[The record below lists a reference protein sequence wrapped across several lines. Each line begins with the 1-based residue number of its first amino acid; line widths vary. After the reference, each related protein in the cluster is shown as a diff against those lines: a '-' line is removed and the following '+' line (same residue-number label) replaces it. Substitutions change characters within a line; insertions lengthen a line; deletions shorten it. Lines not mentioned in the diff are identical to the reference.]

1 MNNLL
6 TKHMGSGNKYI
17 AFVIALANMTIAQAQ
32 NLNAADSTQK
42 IKQQKLDS
50 VVVTA
55 NRPLLKVGEDG
66 AMLYDAKLLAKN
78 RPVANAYDLLDE
90 IPGVEKVNDVARILG
105 TNKTTVILNGRRSQ
119 MSNSEMANYL
129 ATLSPDQ
136 VKRIEV
142 YYDAPPQYGVRGG
155 MINIVLQ
162 QRRSEKLL
170 CNGTAW
176 TALYQGRKYFQTEGL
191 TLRFYKKKWMWETG
205 YSMGYMNTI
214 KSTSLVSHHTVDDK
228 LTEITNDTKRYAD
241 AKAKK
246 VTTLFNYDFSKTS
259 NLEVSYLYRWDSP
272 DYTSRS
278 PLWENGELIS
288 SANTDFR
295 NPKHSHIWQ
304 AKYTNK
310 NLNIGG
316 NFVFFKNRYSQTMI
330 AEEKGALSLEAAAF
344 QKVRQGEVYLNN
356 TQKIGK
362 GQLRY
367 GIDYYK
373 SVTDNAYSNHWIN
386 TWRNDANEDKTN
398 RQTEQCHTAYV
409 GWTQTLKKVNFS
421 AYLEASYYHAE
432 MEKEGTETNMGY
444 TDMEKDNDNKN
455 YLWKEWTFAPSLS
468 LTYKID
474 KLHSLIFSCSTDR
487 TYPAFAKTSG
497 RRSYINEYIVLSNDL
512 RVNPYTSYSFHLNYV
527 IRNRYIVGLYST
539 IVPHEIIQQMYQNPN
554 EYLAKYQFF
563 NLERN
568 NKHGFMVVIP
578 YNWSGRFNSKLT
590 SYTSLYQTK
599 GTFYDLTFDRN
610 KLAEMVTLTNNAIL
624 GKKKNIILQLNG
636 TYNTKRINGYS
647 DIYSA
652 RFNSTLALSWN
663 LSQKGWSIVAK
674 ATDLLGTAIERSEVN
689 YKNQHY
695 KYKSDK
701 DIRKVIV
708 TIRYTFNGYK
718 QKALK
723 EVDTSR
729 MGW

>member
-1 MNNLL
+1 MINLL
-6 TKHMGSGNKYI
+6 TKHTGASIKGI
-17 AFVIALANMTIAQAQ
+17 VFVIALLNTNLAQAQ
-32 NLNAADSTQK
+32 TLNAADSIQK

-66 AMLYDAKLLAKN
+66 SMLYDAKLLAKN

-119 MSNSEMANYL
+119 MSNSELANYL

-136 VKRIEV
+136 VKTIEV

-176 TALYQGRKYFQTEGL
+176 TALYQGRKFFQTEGL
-191 TLRFYKKKWMWETG
+191 TLRLYQKKWMWETG
-205 YSMGYMNTI
+205 YSMGYMKTI
-214 KSTSLVSHHTVDDK
+214 KTTSLTSHHTVNGK
-228 LTEITNDTKRYAD
+228 LAEIVNDTKRYSD

-246 VTTLFNYDFSKTS
+246 VTTLFSYDFSKTS
-259 NLEVSYLYRWDSP
+259 NLEFSYLYRWDSP

-288 SANTDFR
+288 LSDTDFR

-310 NLNIGG
+310 NLNIGA
-316 NFVFFKNRYSQTMI
+316 NFVFFKNKYSQMMTN
-330 AEEKGALSLEAAAF
+330 EDDGGLSLEATAF
-344 QKVRQGEVYLNN
+344 QKVRQGEVYLDNVQN
-356 TQKIGK
+356 IGK

-367 GIDYYK
+367 GVDYYK
-373 SVTDNAYSNHWIN
+373 SVTDNAYTNHWVESR
-386 TWRNDANEDKTN
+386 RNDADEERTN
-398 RQTEQCHTAYV
+398 RQTEQSHTLYL
-409 GWTQTLKKVNFS
+409 GWTQKLKKVNFS
-421 AYLEASYYHAE
+421 AYLEVSYYHAE
-432 MEKEGTETNMGY
+432 MERDEEEMGKDETER
-444 TDMEKDNDNKN
+444 D
-455 YLWKEWTFAPSLS
+455 YLWKNWTFSPSLS
-468 LTYKID
+468 FTYKMD

-487 TYPAFAKTSG
+487 TYPSYAKTSG
-497 RRSYINEYIVLSNDL
+497 RKSYLNEYVVLSNDL

-527 IRNRYIVGLYST
+527 IRNRYIIGLYST
-539 IVPHEIIQQMYQNPN
+539 IVPHEIIQQMYQDPN
-554 EYLAKYQFF
+554 EYQARYQFF

-578 YNWSGRFNSKLT
+578 YNWSSRFNSKIT

-599 GTFYDLTFDRN
+599 GTFYELTFKRN
-610 KLAEMVTLTNNAIL
+610 KLAEMVTLTNNAIF
-624 GKKKNIILQLNG
+624 GKKKNIILQLNA
-636 TYNTKRINGYS
+636 TYNSQRINGYT
-647 DIYSA
+647 DINNA

-663 LSQKGWSIVAK
+663 LAKKGWSIVAK

-689 YKNQHY
+689 YKDQHY

-701 DIRKVIV
+701 DIRKVTV

-718 QKALK
+718 QKTFK

>member
-1 MNNLL
+1 MINLL
-6 TKHMGSGNKYI
+6 TKHTGASIRGI
-17 AFVIALANMTIAQAQ
+17 VFVIALSNMNLAQAQ
-32 NLNAADSTQK
+32 TPNAVDSAQK

-66 AMLYDAKLLAKN
+66 SMLYDAKLLAKN

-105 TNKTTVILNGRRSQ
+105 TNKTTIILNGRRSQ
-119 MSNSEMANYL
+119 MSNSELANYL

-136 VKRIEV
+136 VKSIEI

-176 TALYQGRKYFQTEGL
+176 TALYQGRKFFQTEGL
-191 TLRFYKKKWMWETG
+191 TMRLYQKKWMWETG
-205 YSMGYMNTI
+205 YSMGYMKTI
-214 KSTSLVSHHTVDDK
+214 KTTSLTSHHTVNGK
-228 LTEITNDTKRYAD
+228 LAEIVNDTKRYSD

-246 VTTLFNYDFSKTS
+246 VTTLFSYDFSKTS
-259 NLEVSYLYRWDSP
+259 NLEFSYLYRWDSP

-278 PLWENGELIS
+278 PLWENGELFS
-288 SANTDFR
+288 LSDTDFR

-310 NLNIGG
+310 KLNIGG
-316 NFVFFKNRYSQTMI
+316 NFVFFKNKYSQTMI
-330 AEEKGALSLEAAAF
+330 AEDDGALSLEATAF
-344 QKVRQGEVYLNN
+344 QKVRQGEIYLDNVQN
-356 TQKIGK
+356 IGK

-367 GIDYYK
+367 GVDYYK
-373 SVTDNAYSNHWIN
+373 SVTDNSYTNHWVESR
-386 TWRNDANEDKTN
+386 RNDADEERTN
-398 RQTEQCHTAYV
+398 RQTEQSHTLYL
-409 GWTQTLKKVNFS
+409 GWTQKLKKVNFS
-421 AYLEASYYHAE
+421 TYLEISYYHAE
-432 MEKEGTETNMGY
+432 MERDEEEKGVEETE
-444 TDMEKDNDNKN
+444 KN
-455 YLWKEWTFAPSLS
+455 YLWKNWTFSPSLS
-468 LTYKID
+468 FTYKMD

-487 TYPAFAKTSG
+487 TYPSYAKTSG
-497 RRSYINEYIVLSNDL
+497 RKSYLNEYIVLSNDL

-527 IRNRYIVGLYST
+527 IRNRYIIGLYST
-539 IVPHEIIQQMYQNPN
+539 IVPHEIIQQMYQDPN
-554 EYLAKYQFF
+554 EYQARYQFF

-578 YNWSGRFNSKLT
+578 YNWSSRFNSKIT

-599 GTFYDLTFDRN
+599 GTFYELTFKRN
-610 KLAEMVTLTNNAIL
+610 KLAEMVTLTNNAIF
-624 GKKKNIILQLNG
+624 GKKKNIILQLNA
-636 TYNTKRINGYS
+636 TYNSQRINGYT
-647 DIYSA
+647 DINNA

-663 LSQKGWSIVAK
+663 LAKKGWSIVAK

-689 YKNQHY
+689 YKDQHY

-701 DIRKVIV
+701 DIRKVTV

-718 QKALK
+718 QKTFK